1 MRFETRVGAA
11 VIKKDPKL
19 LRQEVTRVLGPL
31 VAPVAGRRPKMGFRE
46 LLYFRLI
53 ASLQNEGVQ
62 IRTQDRSELYEVL
75 GARKRHVG
83 QWSRAGQ
90 KLQRAGEV
98 PLTLDLGGITAGLR
112 DALRHYY
119 QGAAQ
124 VECRQDICSGQPVF
138 KGTRIPVAQVVG
150 LFRKGV
156 PMIEIAE
163 DYPGIGIKGLQ
174 YAEIRARM
182 GNAPGRPVKD
192 LELRYR

>member
-75 GARKRHVG
+75 GARKRQVG

-182 GNAPGRPVKD
+182 GNAPGRPAKD